1 MKVQFVYNNYEDIV
15 EFDVTRVPTDA
26 EVEAV
31 YNSVYDE
38 IEAFKERCDDYYDFD
53 FWDCCRNAVMKHLD
67 FKDNSV
73 VKTFYIDKVE
83 D

>member
-1 MKVQFVYNNYEDIV
+1 MKIQFVYNNYEDVV
-15 EFDVTRVPTDA
+15 EFDVAKIPTDD
-26 EVEAV
+26 EVEAI

-38 IEAFKERCDDYYDFD
+38 IEAFKEKYDYYDFD
-53 FWDCCRNAVMKHLD
+53 FWDCCRRAVMKHLEL
-67 FKDNSV
+67 KDNPV